1 MNNSKYI
8 ILNVVTLIFLIVASH
23 SVSYARKTS
32 FEVDQKESKVGFMV
46 KHKITKDVYGG
57 FRNVEGIVTF
67 DKKLNSIVNVEAKI
81 NVNSIDTGNFKR
93 DRHLKSPDFFDVNNF
108 PFIIFESSDVKKL
121 ENGKYIVRGLLT
133 MRGVTKNITL
143 RGERKKNTNNKK
155 IKISNSKPNCLL
167 IGPEGDYSA
176 DEIKKI
182 LNFKG
187 SQSIKLSNNILRS
200 ETAVISALSVIN
212 YLQN

>member
-8 ILNVVTLIFLIVASH
+8 FVTLISLIVAIH
-23 SVSYARKTS
+23 SVSYARKTF

-57 FRNVEGIVTF
+57 FRNVEGNVTF
-67 DKKLNSIVNVEAKI
+67 DKKQNSIVNVEAKI
-81 NVNSIDTGNFKR
+81 DVNSIDTGNFKR
-93 DRHLKSPDFFDVNNF
+93 DRHLKSPDFFDANNF

-143 RGERKKNTNNKK
+143 RGERKKNINNNMVFSAESLIDRQDFEISWNRPFQK
-155 IKISNSKPNCLL
+155 IAGMMVSN
-167 IGPEGDYSA
+167 EV
-176 DEIKKI
+176 KI
-182 LNFKG
+182 LLN
-187 SQSIKLSNNILRS
+187 IKVKEI
-200 ETAVISALSVIN
+200 
-212 YLQN
+212 